1 MRFVHTSDWHLGRE
15 FGSVSLADDQQAFIN
30 WLVALCAERQVELVV
45 IAGHIYDRAVA
56 PVDAVRMF
64 RSAVADLR
72 ATGAVVAAIT
82 GNHDGA
88 DRVASYGDML
98 DVGDV
103 YIRGGYEHTGEVL
116 KLDFNDGPID
126 LVMLPFLDPQAA
138 PDGWGVGDDPESDD
152 AFTRRVRR
160 THQSV
165 LQSAVA
171 SVLPQLSAS
180 RSLAVSH
187 AFVAGGAASDSE
199 RDLVVGGTGTV
210 SAELFQPFS
219 YTALGHLHRPQ
230 NVADTPT
237 LRYSGTPL
245 AYSFSEDHPKSVT
258 LVDIDADGGCTIEH
272 VPVTVGRGVHTIEGA
287 IDMLLQA
294 RPSADVAKKFVRAI
308 ITDPG
313 VVLDAKQRLSAVYP
327 HVVEIELRPTNADGT
342 PLVDTGVAVDRRSQS
357 PAEITMAFWEA
368 VVGSPPGDD
377 ERHLLHR
384 AIEHAEGSVA

>member
-1 MRFVHTSDWHLGRE
+1 MRFIHTSDWHLGRE
-15 FGSVSLADDQQAFIN
+15 FGPVSLADDQQAFID

-45 IAGHIYDRAVA
+45 IAGDIYDRAVA

-64 RSAVADLR
+64 RAAVASLR
-72 ATGAVVAAIT
+72 ATGAKVAAIT

-88 DRVASYGDML
+88 DRVASYGVML
-98 DVGDV
+98 DVGGV
-103 YIRGGYEHTGEVL
+103 YVRGGYERTGEVL
-116 KLDFNDGPID
+116 KLDFDDGPID

-152 AFTRRVRR
+152 AFTRRIKR

-165 LQSAVA
+165 LQSAVE
-171 SVLPQLSAS
+171 SVLPQLSS
-180 RSLAVSH
+180 PRSLAVSH
-187 AFVAGGAASDSE
+187 AFVVGGEVSESE
-199 RDLVVGGTGTV
+199 RQLVVGGTGTV
-210 SAELFQPFS
+210 TTDVFSPFS

-258 LVDIDADGGCTIEH
+258 LVDIDAEGGCTIEH
-272 VPVTVGRGVHTIEGA
+272 VPVPVGRGVHTIEGP

-294 RPSADVAKKFVRAI
+294 RPNAETASKFVRAVL
-308 ITDPG
+308 TDPG

-327 HVVEIELRPTNADGT
+327 HILEIELRPTNADGT
-342 PLVDTGVAVDRRSQS
+342 PFVTSVAALDRQRLS
-357 PAEITMAFWEA
+357 PAQIADQFWLDST
-368 VVGSPPGDD
+368 GSPAT
-377 ERHLLHR
+377 ERQQLMVHVALHD
-384 AIEHAEGSVA
+384 AGEQVA

>member
-1 MRFVHTSDWHLGRE
+1 MRFIHTSDWHLGRE
-15 FGSVSLADDQQAFIN
+15 FGPVSLADDQQAFID

-45 IAGHIYDRAVA
+45 IAGDIYDRAVA

-64 RSAVADLR
+64 RAAVASLR
-72 ATGAVVAAIT
+72 ATGARVAAIT

-98 DVGDV
+98 DLGGV

-116 KLDFNDGPID
+116 QLDFDDGPID

-138 PDGWGVGDDPESDD
+138 PDGWGVGDDPESGD
-152 AFTRRVRR
+152 AFTRRIKR

-165 LQSAVA
+165 LQSAVE
-171 SVLPQLSAS
+171 SVLPQLSS
-180 RSLAVSH
+180 PRSLAVSH
-187 AFVAGGAASDSE
+187 AFVVGGEVSESE
-199 RDLVVGGTGTV
+199 RQLVVGGTGTV
-210 SAELFQPFS
+210 TTDVFSPFS

-258 LVDIDADGGCTIEH
+258 MVDIDAEGGCTIEH
-272 VPVTVGRGVHTIEGA
+272 IAVEVGRGVHTIAGT

-294 RPSADVAKKFVRAI
+294 RPNAEVAQKFVRAI

-327 HVVEIELRPTNADGT
+327 HVVEITLRPTNADGT
-342 PLVDTGVAVDRRSQS
+342 PLVDAGAVVDRRSQS
-357 PAEITMAFWEA
+357 PAEIATAFWEA
-368 VVGSPPGDD
+368 AVGAEPNAD
-377 ERHLLHR
+377 ERGLLHR
-384 AIEHAEGSVA
+384 AIAHAEGSVA